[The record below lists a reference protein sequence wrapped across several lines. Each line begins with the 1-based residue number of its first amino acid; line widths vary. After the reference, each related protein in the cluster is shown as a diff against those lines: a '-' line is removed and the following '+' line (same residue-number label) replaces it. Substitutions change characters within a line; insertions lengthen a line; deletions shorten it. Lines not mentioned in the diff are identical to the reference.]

1 MTSEMGCNGLV
12 LRREKKPEPPM
23 SQLGSK
29 PVNSRSEQLFSD
41 LPPEADL
48 TADIVEVSQASKNE
62 ITYRFHSGRHIA
74 TLRLVF
80 VH

>member
-1 MTSEMGCNGLV
+1 VPHS
-12 LRREKKPEPPM
+12 PERVKT
-23 SQLGSK
+23 GK
-29 PVNSRSEQLFSD
+29 SRSEQLFSD

-48 TADIVEVSQASKNE
+48 TADIVEVSQVPKND
-62 ITYRFHSGRHIA
+62 ITYRFHSGGHIA